1 MSSEGLTVHSVHSR
15 DWERLC
21 ALCRPSPRTRGP
33 GSWRGSRGAPGRTHS
48 AGPSP
53 RTPLRTRNGPRKMFT
68 SLNADTGVAETRKS
82 PVPARPRPRPP
93 VHAGARRPPRPSP
106 GPLVLPHFGARSHSR
121 LSSCHCPSRAR
132 GPQRPPPA
140 RSTCPKE
147 RGPSQRGGL
156 LVGLQGLRAHGGLLV
171 ALVSS
176 CSNSLTW
183 WSDKAAV
190 GRRHVPLDS
199 SGPVRMRGPG
209 PPRSQGCSGPLR
221 GGRAMRLANR
231 QADPPP
237 STSSTSFGDSQRDSG
252 QDNRDAAQGGPSF
265 LGHFPP
271 AGGGNAASQGA
282 SPLRACLGEAPGG
295 PPRQRRAGFGAAS
308 AAVQSD
314 KCCDSREGQMSACLS
329 SREWG
334 HARAR
339 SPRCW

>member
-1 MSSEGLTVHSVHSR
+1 MCTVQTLVMHAEAGV
-15 DWERLC
+15 L
-21 ALCRPSPRTRGP
+21 A
-33 GSWRGSRGAPGRTHS
+33 GSRGAPGRTHS
-48 AGPSP
+48 AGPGP
-53 RTPLRTRNGPRKMFT
+53 RTPLGLRNSPWKMFA

-147 RGPSQRGGL
+147 RGPSQRGGF

-183 WSDKAAV
+183 WSDKAAA
-190 GRRHVPLDS
+190 GRRHVQACQDA
-199 SGPVRMRGPG
+199 GAG
-209 PPRSQGCSGPLR
+209 PPEVAGLL
-221 GGRAMRLANR
+221 RAMRLADR

-314 KCCDSREGQMSACLS
+314 KCCDSREGQMSASLS
-329 SREWG
+329 SRE
-334 HARAR
+334 
-339 SPRCW
+339 